1 MKRLIIAIICLFSLT
16 LSALAAESADAL
28 LNKATDRLR
37 KATSVQAAYTLTSG
51 GEKWAGKITLSG
63 DRFCMTSPDIL
74 TWYDGKTQ
82 WSYSKS
88 NNEVS
93 ITEPTPQELS
103 MINPFVIINAFR
115 KNFKASL
122 TSAPKGFKSIVLTA
136 INPKSEINKAIVT
149 LNEATLL
156 PSKIDLTTSQNQSIS
171 ITLSSVAN
179 GPKLNIK
186 AFQFYAPNYPG
197 VSIVDL
203 R

>member
-1 MKRLIIAIICLFSLT
+1 MKRLILAIICLFSLT

-136 INPKSEINKAIVT
+136 NNPKSEINKAIVT
-149 LNEATLL
+149 LNEVTLL

>member
-1 MKRLIIAIICLFSLT
+1 MKRLILAIICLFSLT

-136 INPKSEINKAIVT
+136 NNPKSEINKAIVT